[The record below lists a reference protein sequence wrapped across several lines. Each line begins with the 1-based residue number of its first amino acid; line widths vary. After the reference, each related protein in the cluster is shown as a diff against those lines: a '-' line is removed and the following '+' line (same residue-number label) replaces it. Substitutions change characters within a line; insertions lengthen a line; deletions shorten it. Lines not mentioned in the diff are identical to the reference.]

1 MRDYVDEYEGTP
13 PAEFEFN
20 EPCEVEDDGVPPCEN
35 LADAILMNPPLKSE
49 LIDGVLRKGHKLL
62 LAGPSKAG
70 KSFALI
76 ELCVCI
82 AAGKPWLGRFHC
94 EQGKVLYINLELDK
108 ASCLHR
114 FKDVCD
120 ALEFSQDD
128 LQCLH
133 NIRVW
138 HLRGYPVSWEHFLD
152 LVCRRVK
159 KRGFD
164 AVIIDPFYKLNAGC
178 ENNAQSIAQFCNG
191 IDRIAAAADSAVICC
206 HHHSKGDQ
214 GQKRAQDRAS
224 GSGVFARDPD
234 ALIDM
239 IELEIDD
246 DRREQI
252 LNRWSCEAISSAL
265 DQCVRGWRDRISQ
278 DDALVTAKLADLA
291 VELLGQ
297 AKALQIS
304 SEAEARAEQ
313 ATGWRIGGILREF
326 ATFKPRNAFFCYP
339 VHPLD
344 KWELLADSRAEGEEP
359 PRRNRQEA
367 IAEQREIKNAET
379 RMVVEELFQKQ
390 STVEIS
396 DVARSLGITEKTVR
410 ERLQHAGI
418 RYRKGDVIN
427 PNESN
432 VHD

>member
-1 MRDYVDEYEGTP
+1 
-13 PAEFEFN
+13 
-20 EPCEVEDDGVPPCEN
+20 
-35 LADAILMNPPLKSE
+35 MNPPLKSE

-191 IDRIAAAADSAVICC
+191 IDRIAAAADSAVIYC

-214 GQKRAQDRAS
+214 SWKSSMDRAS
-224 GSGVFARDPD
+224 GSGVFARDVD
-234 ALIDM
+234 ALLDIT
-239 IELEIDD
+239 ELELPP
-246 DRREQI
+246 DRR
-252 LNRWSCEAISSAL
+252 
-265 DQCVRGWRDRISQ
+265 RDG
-278 DDALVTAKLADLA
+278 VTA
-291 VELLGQ
+291 
-297 AKALQIS
+297 
-304 SEAEARAEQ
+304 
-313 ATGWRIGGILREF
+313 WRIEGTLREF
-326 ATFKPRNAFFCYP
+326 ASFDPVDVWFNYPIHVLEHFDPAENVAPHAQLPAHQRAMNARKPKEQKLRERHHRLEAAFDILESSGEP
-339 VHPLD
+339 V
-344 KWELLADSRAEGEEP
+344 
-359 PRRNRQEA
+359 
-367 IAEQREIKNAET
+367 
-379 RMVVEELFQKQ
+379 
-390 STVEIS
+390 
-396 DVARSLGITEKTVR
+396 TVR
-410 ERLQHAGI
+410 TLAEYLGVNNQTVRNMIDEHAGFDREKQGRSGKI
-418 RYRKGDVIN
+418 WRTSQKSKKQ
-427 PNESN
+427 E
-432 VHD
+432 

>member
-20 EPCEVEDDGVPPCEN
+20 EPCEVEDDGLPPCEN

-49 LIDGVLRKGHKLL
+49 LIDGVLRHGHKMMI
-62 LAGPSKAG
+62 AGPSKAG

-82 AAGKPWLGRFHC
+82 AAGKPWLGRFQC
-94 EQGKVLYINLELDK
+94 EQGKVLYVNLELDK

-138 HLRGYPVSWEHFLD
+138 HLRGYPVSWEHFLG

-178 ENNAQSIAQFCNG
+178 ENNAQSMAQFCNG
-191 IDRIAAAADSAVICC
+191 IDRIAAAADSAVIYC

-214 GQKRAQDRAS
+214 SWKSSMDRAS
-224 GSGVFARDPD
+224 GSGVFARDVD
-234 ALIDM
+234 ALLDIT
-239 IELEIDD
+239 ELELPQ
-246 DRREQI
+246 DRR
-252 LNRWSCEAISSAL
+252 
-265 DQCVRGWRDRISQ
+265 RDG
-278 DDALVTAKLADLA
+278 VTA
-291 VELLGQ
+291 
-297 AKALQIS
+297 
-304 SEAEARAEQ
+304 
-313 ATGWRIGGILREF
+313 WRIEGTLREF
-326 ATFKPRNAFFCYP
+326 ASFDPVDVWFNYPIHVLEHFDPAENVAPHAQLPAHQRAMNARKPKEQKLRERHHRLEAAFDILESSGEP
-339 VHPLD
+339 V
-344 KWELLADSRAEGEEP
+344 
-359 PRRNRQEA
+359 
-367 IAEQREIKNAET
+367 
-379 RMVVEELFQKQ
+379 
-390 STVEIS
+390 
-396 DVARSLGITEKTVR
+396 TVR
-410 ERLQHAGI
+410 TLAEYLGVNNQTVRNMIDEHAGFDREKQGRSGKI
-418 RYRKGDVIN
+418 WRTSQKSKKQ
-427 PNESN
+427 E
-432 VHD
+432 